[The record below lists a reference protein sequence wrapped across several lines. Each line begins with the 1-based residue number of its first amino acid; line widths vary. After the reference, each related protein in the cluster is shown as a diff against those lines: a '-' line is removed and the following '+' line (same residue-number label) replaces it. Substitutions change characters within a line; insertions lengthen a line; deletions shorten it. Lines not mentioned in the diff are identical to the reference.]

1 MNHDRSIWAHCL
13 QHAAKSDVGLRRAN
27 NQDSLAIAPASSQDA
42 WEQRGHV
49 FMVAD
54 GMGAHAAGELA
65 SQIATT
71 AVPLAYQK
79 LADRSPSEA
88 LLEALTDANRQIH
101 NRGQASPEFKG
112 MGTTATAL
120 VLLPQGAVLGHV
132 GDSRAYRLRGN
143 RFEQLTFDHSLV
155 WEMRK
160 AGQIPED
167 DVPGFI
173 SKNIIT
179 RSLGP
184 NPAVQV
190 DLEGPFPLAPGD
202 AFLLCS
208 DGLSGQVKDDE
219 MGAILATLP
228 PEEAVQTLVDLAN
241 LRGGPDNIT
250 VIVARVLGPQIA
262 KDAASGSQPAAAPP
276 SGKPVHPAIWA
287 VLAVFALAAVG
298 LLVLKSLL
306 PALACLIGAVVTALV
321 AAILR
326 FRDGGGGAAL
336 DGRPLGRGPYVS
348 CDCSPNAQLVE
359 RFKDTAQQLRDAATN
374 EDWSVDWHR
383 FNGHLNQATAATGS
397 GDFTQATREY
407 LRAIAF
413 MMAQLKNQH
422 RPGSDSSI
430 DL

>member
-27 NQDSLAIAPASSQDA
+27 NQDSLAVAPASSQDA
-42 WEQRGHV
+42 LEQRGHV

-65 SQIATT
+65 SQIAAT

-88 LLEALTDANRQIH
+88 LLEAVSDANRQIH

-112 MGTTATAL
+112 MGTTATVL

-143 RFEQLTFDHSLV
+143 RLEQLTFDHSLV

-160 AGQIPED
+160 AGQIPEE

-190 DLEGPFPLAPGD
+190 DLEGPFPLAVGD
-202 AFLLCS
+202 TFLLCS

-219 MGAILATLP
+219 IGAILATLP

-262 KDAASGSQPAAAPP
+262 QDAAAGAERGQAAGGQADPSGDLGGAGRLCVGGRRALGAGILAARPGVPDWRLGDGPGRGHSAVSRRRRRRRPSTAGRWAADPMCPAIARPMHSSSSGSRTWPCNSATPP
-276 SGKPVHPAIWA
+276 PTKTGAS
-287 VLAVFALAAVG
+287 
-298 LLVLKSLL
+298 
-306 PALACLIGAVVTALV
+306 IGTASTGIS
-321 AAILR
+321 A
-326 FRDGGGGAAL
+326 
-336 DGRPLGRGPYVS
+336 GRPPQPR
-348 CDCSPNAQLVE
+348 
-359 RFKDTAQQLRDAATN
+359 AAT
-374 EDWSVDWHR
+374 SPR
-383 FNGHLNQATAATGS
+383 P
-397 GDFTQATREY
+397 
-407 LRAIAF
+407 RASTC
-413 MMAQLKNQH
+413 K
-422 RPGSDSSI
+422 PSPS
-430 DL
+430 

>member
-1 MNHDRSIWAHCL
+1 MNDDRSIWAHCL

-27 NQDSLAIAPASSQDA
+27 NQDSLAVALAGSQDVF
-42 WEQRGHV
+42 EQRGHV

-65 SQIATT
+65 SQIAAT

-79 LADRSPSEA
+79 LVDRGPSEA
-88 LLEALTDANRQIH
+88 LLEAVSDANRQIH

-112 MGTTATAL
+112 MGTTATVL

-132 GDSRAYRLRGN
+132 GDSRAYRLRGT
-143 RFEQLTFDHSLV
+143 RLDQLTFDHSLV

-160 AGQIPED
+160 AGQLPEE

-184 NPAVQV
+184 NSAVQV
-190 DLEGPFPLAPGD
+190 DLEGPFPLAVGD
-202 AFLLCS
+202 TFLLCS

-219 MGAILATLP
+219 IGAILATLP

-262 KDAASGSQPAAAPP
+262 QGAAAGAEAAKPP
-276 SGKPVHPAIWA
+276 ASKPIHPAIWA
-287 VLAVFALAAVG
+287 VLVVFSLAAVG
-298 LLVLKSLL
+298 LLVLESWL
-306 PALACLIGAVVTALV
+306 PALACLIGALVTALV

-326 FRDGGGGAAL
+326 FRDGGGQRPSTAGRWAAAPMCPAIARPTHRSSSGSRTWPCNSATPPPTKTGASTGTASTGISA
-336 DGRPLGRGPYVS
+336 GRPPQPR
-348 CDCSPNAQLVE
+348 
-359 RFKDTAQQLRDAATN
+359 AAT
-374 EDWSVDWHR
+374 SPR
-383 FNGHLNQATAATGS
+383 P
-397 GDFTQATREY
+397 
-407 LRAIAF
+407 RASTC
-413 MMAQLKNQH
+413 K
-422 RPGSDSSI
+422 PSPS
-430 DL
+430 